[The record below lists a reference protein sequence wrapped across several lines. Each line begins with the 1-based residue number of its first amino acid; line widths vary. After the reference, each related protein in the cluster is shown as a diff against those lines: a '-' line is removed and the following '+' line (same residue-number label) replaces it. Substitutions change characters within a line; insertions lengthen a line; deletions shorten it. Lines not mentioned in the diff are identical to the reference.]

1 MVFTL
6 ILSSGDCIAIKGN
19 IDDGGVTEG
28 FCKILSKS
36 VMYIIE
42 GAISTRLQHS

>member
-6 ILSSGDCIAIKGN
+6 ILNSGDCIAIKGN
-19 IDDGGVTEG
+19 IDDGGATEV
-28 FCKILSKS
+28 FCKILSKFA
-36 VMYIIE
+36 MYMIE